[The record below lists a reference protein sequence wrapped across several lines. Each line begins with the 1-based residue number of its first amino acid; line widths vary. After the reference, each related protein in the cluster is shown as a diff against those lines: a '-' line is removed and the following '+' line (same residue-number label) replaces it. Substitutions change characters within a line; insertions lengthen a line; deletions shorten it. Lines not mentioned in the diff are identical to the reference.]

1 MPKTTL
7 SPSAPEPSAY
17 PSHKDLANCIRFLSA
32 DAVEKAKSGHP
43 GMPMGMADVAT
54 VLWREFLKFAP
65 SQPQWPNRD
74 RFVLSAGHGS
84 MLLYSL
90 LYLTGYEDM
99 TLDQLTSFRQWGSK
113 AAGHPEYGFAG
124 GIETTTGP
132 LGQGLATAV
141 GMALAEQLLQAQFD
155 KDLVNYKTYVI
166 ASDGDLMEGIT
177 QEACSLA
184 GHLKLNNLVVLYD
197 DNSISIDGSTDL
209 AFSDDTA
216 QRFEALHWTVLKI
229 DGHDEYQIRQALTQA
244 QSVNAPV
251 LICCKTTIGK
261 GAPTKAGSASSHG
274 SPLGAAEIQTMREQ
288 MGWSHAP
295 FELPDDL
302 LSAWRTIGHQHHKV
316 RLAWEDLLVT
326 HPQRVEFSR
335 RAQLDPQEH
344 TRPDVPSPAHKVF
357 QDVITR
363 FIEAPESKGT
373 RLLSQAVLE
382 AIAPEIPELI
392 GGSADLTG
400 SNNTKATS
408 QGIISASNYT
418 GHYIHYG
425 VREHAM
431 AAIMNGLSLT
441 GFRPYGG
448 TFLIFS
454 DYLKPALRLAAI
466 MHQPV
471 VYVLTHDSI
480 GLGEDGPTHQ
490 PIEHLASLRAI
501 PNVNVFRPADGVE
514 VAECWQ
520 LALETHSTPSV
531 IALSRQNI
539 TPVRLEKSPG
549 NMCKKGGYVLREVYG
564 GVENRDVTIIAT
576 GTEVGLAVKVAECL
590 DSQGIQ
596 AAVVSMPC
604 TRLFDQHSAVY
615 KKSVLGALGLKVVIE
630 AASSF
635 GWHKYIGMDGLAFCL
650 DHFGA
655 SAPADQL
662 YEHFG
667 LTVDHICREIQE
679 KLGV

>member
-1 MPKTTL
+1 ML
-7 SPSAPEPSAY
+7 QAAPTPQ
-17 PSHKDLANCIRFLSA
+17 PITSHQNLANCLRFLSA

-43 GMPMGMADVAT
+43 GMPMGMSDVAT
-54 VLWREFLKFAP
+54 VLWQEFLKFDAANP
-65 SQPQWPNRD
+65 EWPNRD

-90 LYLTGYEDM
+90 LYLTGFEDM
-99 TLDQLTSFRQWGSK
+99 PLEQLRSFRQWGSHT
-113 AAGHPEYGFAG
+113 AGHPEYGVAG

-132 LGQGLATAV
+132 LGQGISTAV
-141 GMALAEQLLQAQFD
+141 GMALGEKMLKEKFGP
-155 KDLVNYKTYVI
+155 DLVNYKTYVM

-177 QEACSLA
+177 QESCSLA
-184 GHLKLNNLVVLYD
+184 GHLQLNNLIVLYD
-197 DNSISIDGSTDL
+197 DNNISIDGSTDL
-209 AFSDDTA
+209 SFSDNTS
-216 QRFEALHWTVLKI
+216 QRFEGLQWHVLKI
-229 DGHDEYQIRQALTQA
+229 DGHNDTQIRQALTQA
-244 QSVNAPV
+244 QTSDRPV

-274 SPLGAAEIQTMREQ
+274 SPLGSAEIQTMREQ
-288 MGWSHAP
+288 LNWPHAP
-295 FELPDDL
+295 FEIPEELMTQ
-302 LSAWRTIGHQHHKV
+302 WRAAGHQHHKT
-316 RLAWEDLLVT
+316 RLTWEDHLAV
-326 HPQRVEFSR
+326 HPERVEFSR
-335 RAQLDPQEH
+335 RSQMDPQNHLRADLPKSTKKIFE
-344 TRPDVPSPAHKVF
+344 AL
-357 QDVITR
+357 ING
-363 FIEAPESKGT
+363 FIDTPESKGT

-408 QGIISASNYT
+408 QGIIDAPDYA
-418 GHYIHYG
+418 GQYLHYG
-425 VREHAM
+425 VREHGM

-454 DYLKPALRLAAI
+454 DYLRPALRLSAL

-490 PIEHLASLRAI
+490 PIEHLANLRAI
-501 PNVNVFRPADGVE
+501 PNLNVFRPADGVE
-514 VAECWQ
+514 VTECWQ
-520 LALETHSTPSV
+520 LALESHSTPSV

-539 TPVRLEKSPG
+539 IPVRLEKSSE
-549 NMCKKGGYVLREVYG
+549 NLSKKGGYVLREAQG
-564 GVENRDVTIIAT
+564 GNQNRDVTLIAT
-576 GTEVGLAVKVAECL
+576 GSEVGLAVKVGQSLE
-590 DSQGIQ
+590 DQGIQ
-596 AAVVSMPC
+596 VAVVSMPC
-604 TRLFDQHSAVY
+604 TRLFDEHP
-615 KKSVLGALGLKVVIE
+615 KSYQESILGSSGLRVVIE

-635 GWHKYIGMDGLAFCL
+635 GWHKYVGLDGLTCCL

-662 YEHFG
+662 YDHFG
-667 LTVDHICREIQE
+667 FTVEKICHKIQDR
-679 KLGV
+679 LGI

>member
-1 MPKTTL
+1 MPQTSLTETT
-7 SPSAPEPSAY
+7 
-17 PSHKDLANCIRFLSA
+17 PSHTDLANCLKFLSA

-43 GMPMGMADVAT
+43 GMPMGMADIAT
-54 VLWREFLKFAP
+54 ILWREFLKFDA
-65 SQPQWPNRD
+65 SNPQWPNRD

-99 TLDQLTSFRQWGSK
+99 SLEHLKSFRQWGSK

-132 LGQGLATAV
+132 LGQGISTAI
-141 GMALAEQLLQAQFD
+141 GMALGEKRLQAEFGR
-155 KDLVNYKTYVI
+155 DLVNYKTYVI

-177 QEACSLA
+177 QESCSLA
-184 GHLKLNNLVVLYD
+184 GHLKLNNLIVLYD
-197 DNSISIDGSTDL
+197 DNSISIDGSTELSFNDN
-209 AFSDDTA
+209 TA
-216 QRFEALHWTVLKI
+216 LRFEALHWQVQKI
-229 DGHDEYQIRQALTQA
+229 DGHDETQIRQALTQA
-244 QSVNAPV
+244 QTSDKPV

-274 SPLGAAEIQTMREQ
+274 SPLGATEIKTMREDLN
-288 MGWSHAP
+288 WPHAP
-295 FELPDDL
+295 FDIPGEL
-302 LSAWRTIGHQHHKV
+302 LSEWRLAGHHHHKT
-316 RLAWEDLLVT
+316 RLAWEDNLVT
-326 HPQRVEFSR
+326 HPKRSEFSR
-335 RAQLDPQEH
+335 RSQLDPQSHSRADLPKSVKRIFEE
-344 TRPDVPSPAHKVF
+344 
-357 QDVITR
+357 VIAR
-363 FIEAPESKGT
+363 CIETPESKGT
-373 RLLSQAVLE
+373 RLLSQDVLE
-382 AIAPEIPELI
+382 AIAADIPELI

-408 QGIISASNYT
+408 QGVINAPDYKGN
-418 GHYIHYG
+418 YIHYG
-425 VREHAM
+425 VREHGM

-454 DYLKPALRLAAI
+454 DYLRPALRLSAI

-501 PNVNVFRPADGVE
+501 PNLNVFRPADGVE

-520 LALETHSTPSV
+520 LALESHSTPSV

-539 TPVRLEKSPG
+539 TPVRLEKSPE
-549 NMCKKGGYVLREVYG
+549 NLSKKGGYVLKEVQG
-564 GVENRDVTIIAT
+564 GSQNRDVTLIAT
-576 GTEVGLAVKVAECL
+576 GSEVGLALKVAHSL
-590 DSQGIQ
+590 ADQGIQ

-604 TRLFDQHSAVY
+604 THLFDEHPTSY
-615 KKSVLGALGLKVVIE
+615 RESVLGSSGLKVVIE

-635 GWHKYIGMDGLAFCL
+635 GWHKYIGSDGLTCCL

-662 YEHFG
+662 YDHFG
-667 LTVDHICREIQE
+667 LSVEKICQKIQDR
-679 KLGV
+679 LGIA